1 MHNPFKSLEKDP
13 ALRSRL
19 PKRRHRTA
27 SATPRQTALAGVDED
42 REENLFLRAV
52 SDATPLSAGGRDI
65 AAAAGDRAAAS
76 LPPQPFARL
85 VEEDIEFEIECS
97 HEYLT
102 GQIRGLDAKIFR
114 KLKAGEMNVQGHLD
128 LHGMNAEQAHYAV
141 VDFLRRS
148 YMEGK
153 RCVLLIPGRGRNSP
167 LGQGI
172 LRQELSTWL
181 TRAPLKRVVLAFATA
196 QPRHGGSGA
205 VYLLL
210 RQVRKDRG
218 TIVWEDVFAD
228 LNG

>member
-1 MHNPFKSLEKDP
+1 MHNSLKSLGKDP

-19 PKRRHRTA
+19 PKRQRRTA
-27 SATPRQTALAGVDED
+27 ASAPEQTAQAGVNED

-52 SDATPLSAGGRDI
+52 SDATPLSPGGRDI
-65 AAAAGDRAAAS
+65 AAAAGDKAAAP
-76 LPPQPFARL
+76 LPRQPFARL
-85 VEEDIEFEIECS
+85 VEENIEFELDCS

-102 GQIRGLDAKIFR
+102 GQIRGLDAKIVR
-114 KLKAGEMNVQGHLD
+114 KLKSGEMNVQGHLD
-128 LHGMNAEQAHYAV
+128 LHGMNTEQAQYAV
-141 VDFLRRS
+141 VDYLRRS

-167 LGQGI
+167 LGQGV
-172 LRQELSTWL
+172 LRQALSTWL

-196 QPRHGGSGA
+196 QPRHGGNGA

-218 TIVWEDVFAD
+218 TIAWEDVFAD
-228 LNG
+228 LDG